1 MKKKIII
8 IIALFV
14 LTAFNT
20 EEKFKVNGK
29 VFDNNESLVGVK
41 VLLNER
47 VFYTDLDGNFTIDNL
62 KRGEHKISFSLISYN
77 TKEVTFNPAK
87 ENILNIKLK
96 TK

>member
-1 MKKKIII
+1 MIKKIII

-29 VFDNNESLVGVK
+29 VVDNNESLAGVK

-62 KRGEHKISFSLISYN
+62 TIGEHRISFSLISYN
-77 TKEVTFNPAK
+77 SKEVTFNPAK
-87 ENILNIKLK
+87 ENILNIKLLSK
-96 TK
+96 

>member
-62 KRGEHKISFSLISYN
+62 TRGEHRISFSLISYN
-77 TKEVTFNPAK
+77 NKEVTFNT
-87 ENILNIKLK
+87 NSDDFLNIKLK